1 MEGNKYCSTFIINIS
16 SLIHSMNIFICLQ
29 AKIYRY
35 PIDKIWS
42 FCFKIT
48 YLMTN
53 QSFLGTFKHNIIL
66 IKKTY
71 IMPLWKEAF
80 SRLDVSADSMEK

>member
-1 MEGNKYCSTFIINIS
+1 MSWGSLFHMEGNKYCSTFIINIS

-35 PIDKIWS
+35 PIYKICG

-53 QSFLGTFKHNIIL
+53 QSFFWNFQTQCYPD
-66 IKKTY
+66 KK
-71 IMPLWKEAF
+71 L
-80 SRLDVSADSMEK
+80 V